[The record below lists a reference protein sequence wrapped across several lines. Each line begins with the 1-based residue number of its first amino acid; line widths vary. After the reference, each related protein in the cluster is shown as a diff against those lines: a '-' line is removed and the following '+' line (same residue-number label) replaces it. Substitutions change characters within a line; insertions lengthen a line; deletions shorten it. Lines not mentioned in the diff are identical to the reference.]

1 MVLLT
6 RRLLAAA
13 AILAVPL
20 LAGCTS
26 LLFYP
31 TREHVLTPN
40 AIGLDYRDVE
50 FHAADGIRLHGWFLP
65 AKDVAK
71 GTILFVH
78 GNAENIST
86 HIASVAWLPGQG
98 YNVFLFDYRGFGL
111 SAGEPDLDGL
121 HRDTMAAI
129 EKTFALQG
137 IDQHRI
143 AVLGQSLGGSVA
155 ISSLVRSPRRT
166 QVRGLIVE
174 GAFSGYRR
182 IAREKLA
189 EFEPTWLLQVPLSFT
204 IDNRYHPEED
214 IAGISP
220 VPVLIVH
227 GAEDRIVAPTH
238 AQNLFDGA
246 RAPKALW
253 LVPGA
258 SHIQAFHL
266 SETRE
271 RLLRYLERCVFA
283 KTTGPEAPPACSEA
297 PPPAAEASRARLAAG
312 PRPPAP

>member
-13 AILAVPL
+13 AIFAFPL

-31 TREHVLTPN
+31 TREHVLTPQV
-40 AIGLDYRDVE
+40 IGLDYRDVE
-50 FHAADGIRLHGWFLP
+50 FCAADGVRLHGWFLP

-86 HIASVAWLPGQG
+86 HIASVAWLPSQG
-98 YNVFLFDYRGFGL
+98 YNVFLFDYRGFGS

-129 EKTFALQG
+129 EKTFALEG
-137 IDQHRI
+137 TDPHRI
-143 AVLGQSLGGSVA
+143 AVFGQSLGGSVA

-174 GAFSGYRR
+174 GAFSSYRR

-204 IDNRYHPEED
+204 IDNRYHPEDD

-227 GAEDRIVAPTH
+227 GAEDRIVAPSH
-238 AQNLFDGA
+238 AEDLFDHA

-271 RLLRYLERCVFA
+271 RLLSYLERCVFA
-283 KTTGPEAPPACSEA
+283 ETTGPEAPSACSKA
-297 PPPAAEASRARLAAG
+297 PPPPPEIASD
-312 PRPPAP
+312 